1 MSKNQRID
9 EIERLLEELKA
20 QDETAVTV
28 ESVRQRPSGFWR
40 VSSLVLSIWKRKF
53 LWLFAGL
60 LILIIAIPSIA
71 FWMIKGS
78 TFTENNG
85 AFLERIQSLNEL
97 VTAEAFTKVIVNR
110 QDNTLFGQEIGMDLP
125 GTKRQLLVVIPGSIK
140 AGIDFSK
147 VEEEDITL
155 NEDSRTATLTLPKA
169 EFLGGPEIFFDQV
182 EIYSYEGLFRQK
194 ADIKEAYKLAAEAEK
209 LMIEETSGQG
219 VLELAEENAARSVSE
234 MFSLVEYEVTVEFEE

>member
-28 ESVRQRPSGFWR
+28 ESVHQRPSGFWR
-40 VSSLVLSIWKRKF
+40 GSSLFLSIWRRKF
-53 LWLFAGL
+53 LWLFTGL
-60 LILIIAIPSIA
+60 LIVIIAIPAIT

-78 TFTENNG
+78 TFAENKG
-85 AFLERIQSLNEL
+85 VFLERIQSLNEL
-97 VTAEAFTKVIVNR
+97 ATAEAYTKVIIER

-147 VEEEDITL
+147 VKEDDIKL
-155 NEDSRTATLTLPKA
+155 DENSKTATLTLPKA
-169 EFLGGPEIFFDQV
+169 EFLGGPEILFDQV
-182 EIYSYEGLFRQK
+182 EVFSNEGLLREK
-194 ADIKEAYKLAAEAEK
+194 ADIEEGYEIAAEAEK
-209 LMIEETSGQG
+209 LMIEETTGQG
-219 VLELAEENAARSVSE
+219 VLEIAEENAARSVSE